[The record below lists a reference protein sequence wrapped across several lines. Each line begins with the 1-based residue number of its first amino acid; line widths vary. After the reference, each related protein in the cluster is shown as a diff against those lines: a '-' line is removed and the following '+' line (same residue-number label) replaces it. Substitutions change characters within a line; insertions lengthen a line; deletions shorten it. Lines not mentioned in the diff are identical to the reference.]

1 MLLLATVIYVICY
14 LYYKYYKTVFN
25 PSRLLLPKPEEVEEV
40 KIKSGSGELCAWERI
55 VKSPLNRAEDK
66 PLLLYFHG
74 NNLNLTFRSYVVSLS
89 KLLGCS
95 LILPDYRGFGKSSGY
110 SNVQSLQE
118 DALAVYDYAR
128 SKSRR
133 IILWGESLGGYAA
146 SYCLTR
152 HQPEKLVLFN
162 TFSNLTQVSPLCLRP
177 LFLYFPNLSNQE
189 FLKHYKGPSLVIHS
203 RGDTF
208 IPFSQAERNHQLLSG
223 FFLEIAGDHSTPDF
237 TLDNFYTLLDFLQVK
252 HPREEDCQAW
262 IEVAKRGFI

>member
-1 MLLLATVIYVICY
+1 MLFLATVIYVICY

-40 KIKSGSGELCAWERI
+40 RIKSGTGELYAWERI
-55 VKSPLNRAEDK
+55 VEDK
-66 PLLLYFHG
+66 PLLIYFHG

-89 KLLGCS
+89 KLLGYS
-95 LILPDYRGFGKSSGY
+95 LLLPDYRGFGKSPGY
-110 SNVQSLQE
+110 PNVHSLQE
-118 DALAVYDYAR
+118 DALAVYAYAKT
-128 SKSRR
+128 KSRR

-146 SYCLTR
+146 SYCLTQ

-177 LFLYFPNLSNQE
+177 LFLYFPNLCNQE

-203 RGDTF
+203 KGDTF

-262 IEVAKRGFI
+262 IEVAKRGFS